1 MKIRAIGIAAL
12 VAAGFAGTCFAS
24 DAIAVAQSF
33 GSRFGLQLNP
43 NYSNAVLSVSGPN
56 NFHAST
62 FSRGGSLSIDLMD
75 GGRIADGSYNYQLS
89 AQSPQ
94 TIDAGTS
101 INAGRNGQGSAVRA
115 VGVSVSG
122 SFLVKGGQIIIPQ
135 NTTTA
140 GRQDR

>member
-1 MKIRAIGIAAL
+1 MKFRIIGIAAL
-12 VAAGFAGTCFAS
+12 VAAGFAGACLAN

-33 GSRFGLQLNP
+33 GSRFGLELNP
-43 NYSNAVLSVSGPN
+43 SYSNAVLSVSGPN

-75 GGRIADGSYNYQLS
+75 AGRIAEGTYNYQLT

-94 TIDAGTS
+94 TVDAGPS
-101 INAGRNGQGSAVRA
+101 INAGRNGQAPAVHA

-122 SFLVKGGQIIIPQ
+122 SFQVRAGQIIIPQ
-135 NTTTA
+135 NTATA
-140 GRQDR
+140 GRRDR